1 MKIQFIFKLTGIALL
16 LGIFAA
22 GTGCQTQDGA
32 VAGPLAS
39 VMITNQTLA
48 SVQSAVADV
57 FAENGFLGG
66 QSGANE
72 FTYTRIG
79 ANPAGVANSVND
91 TARVKAV
98 VTTSQ
103 AANGNITVACNAW
116 LLDSGLSPAFQ
127 NRRQTQAIRKW
138 PYQQMLNEVK
148 SDLGQ

>member
-1 MKIQFIFKLTGIALL
+1 MKIQFIVKLTGIALL
-16 LGIFAA
+16 FGIFAA
-22 GTGCQTQDGA
+22 GTGCQTQEGA

-39 VMITNQTLA
+39 VVIANQTLTG
-48 SVQSAVADV
+48 VQSAVADV

-103 AANGNITVACNAW
+103 AVNGDITVACNAW
-116 LLDSGLSPAFQ
+116 LLDAGTSLSFQ
-127 NRRQTQAIRKW
+127 SRRQTQAIRKW